1 MQYYALHACVFIQI
15 YLFLQDK
22 TFGLKN
28 KKGAKQQR
36 FIQQVQHQ
44 VKSGGVSTKKTE
56 DLKKLEKEKKLKD
69 QKEMNLLFKPVATQK
84 VEKGKVLIIS
94 TNIFCCYL
102 LVSLCNVASWSKSP
116 YRNYR
121 NKMIIFFMINNMDN
135 GKEVGVMLPFL
146 DLYLGGTWFKI
157 KVYLLS

>member
-1 MQYYALHACVFIQI
+1 VFTITCDCNVKVCCIIVSMSVFLIQI

-44 VKSGGVSTKKTE
+44 VKSGGNIKKTE
-56 DLKKLEKEKKLKD
+56 DLKKMEKEKKLKD

-84 VEKGKVLIIS
+84 VEKGKVLIRS
-94 TNIFCCYL
+94 TNISFMPFVSFTVQCACL
-102 LVSLCNVASWSKSP
+102 LD
-116 YRNYR
+116 Y
-121 NKMIIFFMINNMDN
+121 FFIINNMDN
-135 GKEVGVMLPFL
+135 CEQVGVMLPFL
-146 DLYLGGTWFKI
+146 DLYLGDTWFKI
-157 KVYLLS
+157 KINLLS

>member
-1 MQYYALHACVFIQI
+1 MSRYTVLWPPCLFFIQI

-44 VKSGGVSTKKTE
+44 VKSGGNIKKPE

-84 VEKGKVLIIS
+84 VEKGKVLIRS
-94 TNIFCCYL
+94 TNISF
-102 LVSLCNVASWSKSP
+102 
-116 YRNYR
+116 
-121 NKMIIFFMINNMDN
+121 
-135 GKEVGVMLPFL
+135 LPFVSFTVHC
-146 DLYLGGTWFKI
+146 G
-157 KVYLLS
+157 LLEQISL

>member
-1 MQYYALHACVFIQI
+1 MASMSVFFIQI

-44 VKSGGVSTKKTE
+44 VKSGGTTKKPE

-69 QKEMNLLFKPVATQK
+69 QKEMNLLFRPVASQK
-84 VEKGKVLIIS
+84 VEKGKVLIRS
-94 TNIFCCYL
+94 TNISFLSFINFTVQYGL
-102 LVSLCNVASWSKSP
+102 LEQISLS
-116 YRNYR
+116 
-121 NKMIIFFMINNMDN
+121 
-135 GKEVGVMLPFL
+135 
-146 DLYLGGTWFKI
+146 
-157 KVYLLS
+157 

>member
-1 MQYYALHACVFIQI
+1 MVLTSVFFIQI

-44 VKSGGVSTKKTE
+44 VKSGGNAKKPTD

-69 QKEMNLLFKPVATQK
+69 QKEMNLLFRPVATQK
-84 VEKGKVLIIS
+84 VEKGK
-94 TNIFCCYL
+94 
-102 LVSLCNVASWSKSP
+102 NV
-116 YRNYR
+116 
-121 NKMIIFFMINNMDN
+121 
-135 GKEVGVMLPFL
+135 V
-146 DLYLGGTWFKI
+146 
-157 KVYLLS
+157 